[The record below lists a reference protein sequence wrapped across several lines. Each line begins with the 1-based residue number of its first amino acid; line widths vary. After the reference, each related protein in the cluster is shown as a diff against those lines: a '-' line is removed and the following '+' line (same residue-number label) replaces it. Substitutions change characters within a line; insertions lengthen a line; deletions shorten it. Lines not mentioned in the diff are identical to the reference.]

1 MLVSILLLYYDA
13 KMIKHCYLQ
22 EAMETDTLQT
32 QILLLWHGV
41 LELEAQSSW
50 LIQRNLMTVF
60 GL

>member
-1 MLVSILLLYYDA
+1 
-13 KMIKHCYLQ
+13 MIKHCYLQ